1 MALYN
6 GVANQE
12 SEMSEQNNNEGVEP
26 ARDAN
31 CDYVGLGL
39 VNPKSP
45 SNVGAVMRAAGCYGA
60 DEVCYTGSRFELAR
74 RFATDTKQMVD
85 KIPLLG
91 VDDLLSVMPAG
102 CEPVLVDLIEGATP
116 LPEFDHP
123 ARAFYIFGPEDGT
136 LEPALFSGV
145 KRVVYIPT
153 HGCMNLAATV
163 NVILYDRLAKAY
175 RAD

>member
-1 MALYN
+1 
-6 GVANQE
+6 
-12 SEMSEQNNNEGVEP
+12 MSEQNNRGCVES
-26 ARDAN
+26 ARETGS
-31 CDYVGLGL
+31 DYVGLGL

-45 SNVGAVMRAAGCYGA
+45 SNVGAVLRAAGCYGA

-136 LEPALFSGV
+136 LEPALFAGV

-153 HGCMNLAATV
+153 RGCMNLAATV